1 MKLGKVYFVN
11 GFLDAGKTSFIQD
24 LLEEDYFEIDGKT
37 LLILCEEGEVEYDD
51 FLMQHLKVVI
61 KNIEDEE
68 DFTPEHIA
76 ELEKEVCP
84 ERIIVEYN
92 GMWDRRNLDL
102 SRFWDDIM
110 EIVIIDSST
119 FEIFAANMKSI
130 MSEHVR
136 NAYLTIFNNCDDV
149 MDKMA
154 SYRRSVKAVNPSL
167 NIVCKD
173 KHGED
178 ILQKF
183 EDDLPY
189 SLNDEVIDVRDDRF
203 SVFYLDSLDNLDR
216 YLGKKIVFTARI
228 MKAKEE
234 GKDIFLAGRLAMTC
248 CEEDIS
254 LFGIICH
261 YSGNEPI
268 ENDDWVEITGTV
280 DKDYVAKYDVE
291 FPTCL
296 VESIRPC
303 ERPTREVISVI

>member
-1 MKLGKVYFVN
+1 MGKVYFVN
-11 GFLDAGKTSFIQD
+11 GFLDAGKTTFIQD
-24 LLEEDYFEIDGKT
+24 LLEEDYFEIKGKT
-37 LLILCEEGEVEYDD
+37 LLIQCEEGEVEYDD
-51 FLMQHLKVVI
+51 YLLNHLKVTV
-61 KNIEDEE
+61 KKIENEE
-68 DFTPEHIA
+68 DFDTEHIV
-76 ELEKEVCP
+76 EFEKEVMP
-84 ERIIVEYN
+84 ERIIVEFN
-92 GMWDRRNLDL
+92 GMWNRKNLV
-102 SRFWDDIM
+102 FPEHWDDIM
-110 EIVIIDSST
+110 EIVIIDAST
-119 FEIFAANMKSI
+119 FEIFAANMKSF

-136 NAYLTIFNNCDDV
+136 KAYLTIFNNCDDV

-189 SLNDEVIDVRDDRF
+189 SLDDEVIDVRDDKF
-203 SVFYLDSLDNLDR
+203 SVFYLDSLDNLVR
-216 YLGKKIVFTARI
+216 YLGKKIVFTAQI

-234 GKDIFLAGRLAMTC
+234 GKDIFLAGRFAMTC
-248 CEEDIS
+248 CEQDIS

-261 YSGNEPI
+261 YNGTDSV

-280 DKDYVAKYDVE
+280 DKEYVKQYDVE
-291 FPTCL
+291 FPVCI

-303 ERPTREVISVI
+303 DKPKREVISVI

>member
-1 MKLGKVYFVN
+1 MGKVYFVN

-24 LLEEDYFEIDGKT
+24 LLEEDYFEIKGTT

-51 FLMQHLKVVI
+51 FLMDHLKVVI
-61 KNIEDEE
+61 KKIEEE
-68 DFTPEHIA
+68 ENFNSEYIA
-76 ELEKEVCP
+76 RLEEEVKP

-92 GMWDRRNLDL
+92 GMWDRKDL
-102 SRFWDDIM
+102 IFPKQWDDIM
-110 EIVIIDSST
+110 EIVIIDAGT
-119 FEIFAANMKSI
+119 FEIYAANMKSF

-136 NAYLTIFNNCDDV
+136 KAYLTIFNNCDDV

-189 SLNDEVIDVRDDRF
+189 SLDDEIIDVRDDKF

-216 YLGKKIVFTARI
+216 YLGKKIVFTAQI
-228 MKAKEE
+228 MKAREE
-234 GKDIFLAGRLAMTC
+234 GKDIFLAGRFAMTC
-248 CEEDIS
+248 CEQDIS
-254 LFGIICH
+254 LFGIICY
-261 YSGNEPI
+261 YSGVGSI

-280 DKDYVAKYDVE
+280 KKEYVKEYDVE
-291 FPTCL
+291 FPTCI
-296 VESIRPC
+296 VEKICPC
-303 ERPTREVISVI
+303 EKPKREVISVI